1 MKFIGRVEEIKLIN
15 NEILKNCQSNILIYG
30 RRRIGKSYLINQ
42 VLNNYEG
49 IKIYY
54 QCKKIDIKNT
64 LNELSNIIKKE
75 LGISYPLQFNDFDML
90 LSFLFEFSKKIVLC
104 IDEYGYLNEALK
116 GVDSIIQQKI
126 DKYKNNSNLK
136 LILLGSS
143 LDIMKNLIEKENP
156 LFGRFDVVINLKEQ
170 NYYESSLYYQSFSN
184 EEKVMLYSVFGGEP
198 YFNSKIDESKT
209 ALENVVDLML
219 KKDSI
224 GELFVEEILRN
235 EINKVSNSYDVLQ
248 VIALGSKKHDDI
260 KNRAFVDTTASLS
273 QILKKL
279 IKIDVVEKITPINDE
294 NNKKKTLYNIKS
306 NVVKFYYKYI
316 YKNITARENLNPIIF
331 YKIFIQE
338 DFESKFIPSI
348 FEKIVKQ
355 YLIKENKKEDVVN
368 PFYQIGTY
376 WYDDPYNKVNGQ
388 FDVVTKDKNGYIFY
402 EVKYQNKS
410 IDDNIV
416 NEEIEQLRKIDIEY
430 YNLGFVSK
438 SGFDLCEK
446 RDYILIDLKDIFRE

>member
-64 LNELSNIIKKE
+64 LNELSNIINKE

>member
-1 MKFIGRVEEIKLIN
+1 MKFIGREEEINLIN
-15 NEILKNCQSNILIYG
+15 NELLKKNQSNILIYG

-54 QCKKIDIKNT
+54 QCKRIDIKNT
-64 LNELSNIIKKE
+64 LNELTDIIKKN
-75 LGISYPLQFNDFDML
+75 LGLYYPLQFSDFDML
-90 LSFLFEFSKKIVLC
+90 LSFLFEYSEKIVLC
-104 IDEYGYLNEALK
+104 IDEYGYLHESLK
-116 GVDSIIQQKI
+116 GADSIIQQKI
-126 DKYKNNSNLK
+126 DKYRQNSKLK

-209 ALENVVDLML
+209 VLENVIDLML

-260 KNRAFVDTTASLS
+260 KNKAFVETTAALS
-273 QILKKL
+273 QILNKL

-316 YKNITARENLNPIIF
+316 YRNISARENLNPITF
-331 YKIFIQE
+331 YRIFIQE

-355 YLIKENKKEDVVN
+355 YLIKENKKKDVIN

-376 WYDDPYNKVNGQ
+376 WYDDPQNKVNGQ
-388 FDVVTKDKNGYIFY
+388 FDVVTKDKNGYIFF
-402 EVKYQNKS
+402 EAKYQNKAINDS
-410 IDDNIV
+410 II
-416 NEEIEQLRKIDIEY
+416 NEEIKQLKQLNIDY
-430 YNLGFVSK
+430 YNLGFASK
-438 SGFDLCEK
+438 SGFDLCDK
-446 RDYILIDLKDIFRE
+446 QDYILIDLKDIFRE

>member
-90 LSFLFEFSKKIVLC
+90 LSFLFEFSEKIVLC

-376 WYDDPYNKVNGQ
+376 WYDDPYNKANGQ

>member
-1 MKFIGRVEEIKLIN
+1 MKFIGRVEEIKIIN

-49 IKIYY
+49 IKVYY

-75 LGISYPLQFNDFDML
+75 LGISYPLQFTDFDML
-90 LSFLFEFSKKIVLC
+90 LSFLFEFHEKIVLC
-104 IDEYGYLNEALK
+104 IDEYGYLHEALK

-156 LFGRFDVVINLKEQ
+156 LFGRFDVIINLKEQ

-260 KNRAFVDTTASLS
+260 KNKAFVDTTASLS

-306 NVVKFYYKYI
+306 NAVKFYYKYI
-316 YKNITARENLNPIIF
+316 YKNITARENLNPFIF

-410 IDDNIV
+410 INDNIV
-416 NEEIEQLRKIDIEY
+416 NEEIEQLRKINIEY

-446 RDYILIDLKDIFRE
+446 KDYILIDLKDIFRE

>member
-1 MKFIGRVEEIKLIN
+1 MKFIGREEEINLIN
-15 NEILKNCQSNILIYG
+15 NELLKKHQSNILLYG
-30 RRRIGKSYLINQ
+30 RRRIGKSCLINQ

-64 LNELSNIIKKE
+64 LTELSEIIKRE
-75 LGISYPLQFNDFDML
+75 LGISYPLYFDDFDML
-90 LSFLFEFSKKIVLC
+90 LSFLFEFPKKIVLC
-104 IDEYGYLNEALK
+104 IDEYGYLHEALK

-126 DKYKNNSNLK
+126 DKYKNDSELK

-143 LDIMKNLIEKENP
+143 LDIMKNLIEKDNP
-156 LFGRFDVVINLKEQ
+156 LFGRFDVVINLNEQ

-184 EEKVMLYSVFGGEP
+184 EDKVMLYSVFGGEP

-209 ALENVVDLML
+209 ALENIVDLML

-224 GELFVEEILRN
+224 SELFVEEILKN

-260 KNRAFVDTTASLS
+260 KNKAFVGTTAALS
-273 QILKKL
+273 QILNKL

-316 YKNITARENLNPIIF
+316 YKNITARENLSPIVF
-331 YKIFIQE
+331 YKIFIQD

-355 YLIKENKKEDVVN
+355 YLIKENKKEDVLN

-376 WYDDPYNKVNGQ
+376 WYDDPRNKVNGQ
-388 FDVVTKDKNGYIFY
+388 FDVVTKDKNGYIFF
-402 EVKYQNKS
+402 EANPK
-410 IDDNIV
+410 
-416 NEEIEQLRKIDIEY
+416 L
-430 YNLGFVSK
+430 
-438 SGFDLCEK
+438 
-446 RDYILIDLKDIFRE
+446 

>member
-1 MKFIGRVEEIKLIN
+1 MKFIGRVEEIKIIN

-49 IKIYY
+49 IKVYY

-64 LNELSNIIKKE
+64 LSELSNIIKKE

-90 LSFLFEFSKKIVLC
+90 LSFLFEFSEKIVLC
-104 IDEYGYLNEALK
+104 IDEYGYLYEALK

-156 LFGRFDVVINLKEQ
+156 LFGRFDVIINLKEQ

-260 KNRAFVDTTASLS
+260 KNKAFVDTTASLS

-306 NVVKFYYKYI
+306 NAVKFYYKYI
-316 YKNITARENLNPIIF
+316 YKNITARENLNPFIF